1 MVGKAEDIR
10 IEIPRKV
17 QRVLAALEGAG
28 FEAFVVGGCVRDAL
42 MGRVA
47 NDWDITTNALPQ
59 QTREA
64 CEAAGF
70 AVFDTGIEHGTVTV
84 HVDHES
90 FEVTTYRADGN
101 YSDGRHP
108 DSVTFLPSIDGDLAR
123 RDFTVNALAYSER
136 TGLVDL
142 YGGLEDL
149 AARRLRSVGDAHK
162 RFAEDGLRIIRGI
175 RFSSVLG
182 FAIEDA
188 TARAIHE
195 DRELLLSVAMERIS
209 AEFMK
214 LICGEGAVRA
224 LLEYRDVIATFL
236 PQLEPEFDF
245 DQRSPY
251 HVYDVW
257 EHSVRSCGCM
267 EPDPV
272 LRLAALVHDIGKPS
286 TFTVDE
292 TGRGHFYGHAEAGTA
307 IAEDVCRTLKLSNT
321 IRKQV
326 VTLVKYHDRTLPMTA
341 KSMRR
346 MIAKLGEQTCREL
359 YKLFAADKI
368 THSGLK
374 QVENLQA
381 LEYSKQLFEET
392 LATMTAFSER
402 DLAIDGRDL
411 IALGFERGPIL
422 GELKSELFAK
432 VIDQELPNTREAL
445 LAYAQT
451 KLPINE

>member
-1 MVGKAEDIR
+1 MEGKAEDIR
-10 IEIPRKV
+10 IEIPRKA

-47 NDWDITTNALPQ
+47 NDWDITTNALPP

-84 HVDHES
+84 HVDHEP
-90 FEVTTYRADGN
+90 FEVTTYRADGS

-123 RDFTVNALAYSER
+123 RDFTVNALAYGER

-149 AARRLRSVGDAHK
+149 AARHLRSVGDAHK

-182 FAIEDA
+182 FSIEDA

-195 DRELLLSVAMERIS
+195 DRELLLPVAMERIS

-214 LICGEGAVRA
+214 LVCGEGAVRV

-257 EHSVRSCGCM
+257 EHSVRSCGCI
-267 EPDPV
+267 
-272 LRLAALVHDIGKPS
+272 VHS
-286 TFTVDE
+286 
-292 TGRGHFYGHAEAGTA
+292 
-307 IAEDVCRTLKLSNT
+307 RTLRIS
-321 IRKQV
+321 
-326 VTLVKYHDRTLPMTA
+326 
-341 KSMRR
+341 
-346 MIAKLGEQTCREL
+346 
-359 YKLFAADKI
+359 
-368 THSGLK
+368 
-374 QVENLQA
+374 
-381 LEYSKQLFEET
+381 
-392 LATMTAFSER
+392 
-402 DLAIDGRDL
+402 
-411 IALGFERGPIL
+411 
-422 GELKSELFAK
+422 
-432 VIDQELPNTREAL
+432 
-445 LAYAQT
+445 
-451 KLPINE
+451 